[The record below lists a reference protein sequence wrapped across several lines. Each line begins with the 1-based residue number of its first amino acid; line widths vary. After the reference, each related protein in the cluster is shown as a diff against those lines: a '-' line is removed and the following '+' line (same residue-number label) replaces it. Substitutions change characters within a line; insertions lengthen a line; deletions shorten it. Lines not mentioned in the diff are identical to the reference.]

1 MRVTYSSI
9 HKFKKSNDIDD
20 QLVDKVLN
28 LEMKHFCEF
37 VIIAQCKVALI

>member
-1 MRVTYSSI
+1 MTYSSI
-9 HKFKKSNDIDD
+9 HKFKKSNDTDD

-28 LEMKHFCEF
+28 LEMKYVFEF

>member
-1 MRVTYSSI
+1 MRMTYSI

-28 LEMKHFCEF
+28 LEKHGCEF
-37 VIIAQCKVALI
+37 IIIVQCKIALI

>member
-1 MRVTYSSI
+1 MRMTYSSI
-9 HKFKKSNDIDD
+9 HKFKKSNDTDD

-28 LEMKHFCEF
+28 LEMEYVFEF